1 MKNVGKSSRPFKP
14 AAGKLALL
22 LSVSCLLLVPSLANA
37 QAIGGTVTDATGGI
51 LPGVT
56 VEARSPALIEQVRTA
71 VTDGSGQYLIIA
83 LETGVYDVTFTL
95 PGFSTLVREGV
106 ELGGGFTA
114 NIDVEMAVGA
124 LEETVT
130 VTEASP
136 VIDVQSVVQSETINA
151 ELFEILPTTRGYDS
165 LVLLI
170 PAMNIQGGPTT
181 SLSVD
186 TGGLSGEGNNRL
198 SIHGSEMADGEIH
211 VDGMDSNLVAFEGAP
226 QGTPFDTAIQEY
238 IYDYSSN
245 SAEVET
251 WGVRMNLITKEGS
264 NRFSGGFAGNFAH
277 SSWLANNVGQELVDR
292 GIKGGELGGVG
303 LDQSGLIGPS
313 IGGPI
318 AQDKLWFFTTYSFRR
333 GSILPANLF
342 NSAGYERVDLR
353 PQPRRPDDRR
363 VRYL

>member
-251 WGVRMNLITKEGS
+251 WGVRMNLITK
-264 NRFSGGFAGNFAH
+264 
-277 SSWLANNVGQELVDR
+277 
-292 GIKGGELGGVG
+292 GGE
-303 LDQSGLIGPS
+303 Q
-313 IGGPI
+313 
-318 AQDKLWFFTTYSFRR
+318 
-333 GSILPANLF
+333 
-342 NSAGYERVDLR
+342 
-353 PQPRRPDDRR
+353 
-363 VRYL
+363 